1 MFDLPWEHRQ
11 EIESRDLSIK
21 SNIDEQTLL
30 YKGKKEKDTS
40 IKPMKEDKTYM
51 RPNWEG
57 HQLVFKD
64 YAWFVLI
71 SYGGHPKFLN
81 LVMGHFD

>member
-21 SNIDEQTLL
+21 SNVDEQTLL
-30 YKGKKEKDTS
+30 CKGKKYIK
-40 IKPMKEDKTYM
+40 ILPWKPMKEDKTYM
-51 RPNWEG
+51 QPNWEG

-64 YAWFVLI
+64 YAWFVSI
-71 SYGGHPKFLN
+71 SYGGHPKF
-81 LVMGHFD
+81 F